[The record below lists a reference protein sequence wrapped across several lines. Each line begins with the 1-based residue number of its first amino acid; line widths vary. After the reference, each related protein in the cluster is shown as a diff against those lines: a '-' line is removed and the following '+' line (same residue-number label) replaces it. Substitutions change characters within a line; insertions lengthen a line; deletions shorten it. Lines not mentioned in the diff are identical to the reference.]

1 MRRRVGT
8 AKWEAVSER
17 RRLRRK
23 ARQTGIPARLLLACG
38 LAALVVGCG
47 GDRKALELR
56 LWSDSY
62 AFRVTPDPMPPR
74 ALEQISYR
82 VVVQDKKTG
91 QPIETGEGR
100 IFATSPDRAGTND
113 GFKKEK
119 ELGTYSAR
127 LFFPTVGDWAAA
139 IQFRRAANLP
149 LERVDWIQTVHPA
162 TEPGT

>member
-1 MRRRVGT
+1 MRAGRG
-8 AKWEAVSER
+8 KGEEGSGKSEPR
-17 RRLRRK
+17 TGK
-23 ARQTGIPARLLLACG
+23 AAQLILAFALILLFTS
-38 LAALVVGCG
+38 CG
-47 GDRKALELR
+47 GNKKALELR

-62 AFRVTPDPMPPR
+62 AFRVTEVPMPPR
-74 ALEQISYR
+74 ALETVIYR

-100 IFATSPDRAGTND
+100 IFMTSPDRASTND

-139 IQFRRAANLP
+139 IQFRRDTNLP
-149 LERVDWIQTVHPA
+149 LERVDWIQTVHAA
-162 TEPGT
+162 TEPGSSQ